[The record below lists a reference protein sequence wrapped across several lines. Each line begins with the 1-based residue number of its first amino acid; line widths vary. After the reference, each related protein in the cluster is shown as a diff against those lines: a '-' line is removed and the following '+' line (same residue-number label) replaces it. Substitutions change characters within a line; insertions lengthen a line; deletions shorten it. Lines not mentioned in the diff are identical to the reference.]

1 MGCNVSFLYKIAAS
15 AAICSDFGRVIQQ
28 QQRQQQQQQQQLNCA
43 TIEMD
48 VAVFNLPIHFITP
61 AA

>member
-1 MGCNVSFLYKIAAS
+1 MGFNVSFLYKIAAS
-15 AAICSDFGRVIQQ
+15 AAICSDFGRVM
-28 QQRQQQQQQQQLNCA
+28 QQQQQQLNCA

>member
-1 MGCNVSFLYKIAAS
+1 MGFNVSFLYKIAAS
-15 AAICSDFGRVIQQ
+15 AAICSDFGRVM
-28 QQRQQQQQQQQLNCA
+28 QQQQQQQQLNCG

>member
-1 MGCNVSFLYKIAAS
+1 MLMGFNVSFLYKIAAS
-15 AAICSDFGRVIQQ
+15 AAICSDFGRVM
-28 QQRQQQQQQQQLNCA
+28 QQQQLNCA

>member
-1 MGCNVSFLYKIAAS
+1 MGFNVSFLYKIAAS
-15 AAICSDFGRVIQQ
+15 VAICSDFGRVM
-28 QQRQQQQQQQQLNCA
+28 QQQQQLNCA

>member
-1 MGCNVSFLYKIAAS
+1 MGFNVSFLYKIAAT
-15 AAICSDFGRVIQQ
+15 AAICSDFGRVM
-28 QQRQQQQQQQQLNCA
+28 QQQQQQRQQLNCA

>member
-1 MGCNVSFLYKIAAS
+1 MGCNVSSLYKIAAS
-15 AAICSDFGRVIQQ
+15 AAICSDFGRVM
-28 QQRQQQQQQQQLNCA
+28 QQQQQQQQLNCG